1 MEICSKSRLLVLVVL
16 LLGLVVT
23 TAAPA
28 YGSKVEEVSNADA
41 KSKAGETQW
50 NVESWTDWA
59 KEKLRVVTDTASKES
74 VSNTKDAKGAASKAS
89 DTASVYWE
97 GLRSRYNAVRDGVN
111 KFTQGG
117 YEYVKKSGNEAATK
131 AYGTAK
137 ATVDKAYETAA
148 GGTTSGKTEESEAAT
163 SGAGKISQPS
173 GVFESTKQKLGEQ
186 YEAAKEAAN
195 EQIKGASKLAGD
207 VGQHVKHAAGAGH
220 EEL

>member
-1 MEICSKSRLLVLVVL
+1 VIMVIFGSELSVSRVSMGSIHFLFSGTEAAIAAVSKLESGEETNLPMYYYLGFLFL
-16 LLGLVVT
+16 LLHQLTVCTYMPVYQFFVFVCWACFLV
-23 TAAPA
+23 AA
-28 YGSKVEEVSNADA
+28 
-41 KSKAGETQW
+41 
-50 NVESWTDWA
+50 
-59 KEKLRVVTDTASKES
+59 
-74 VSNTKDAKGAASKAS
+74 
-89 DTASVYWE
+89 VYWE
-97 GLRSRYNAVRDGVN
+97 GLRSRYSAVRDGVN

-117 YEYVKKSGNEAATK
+117 YEYVKKSGNDAATK

-148 GGTTSGKTEESEAAT
+148 GGTTSGETKESEAAT

-195 EQIKGASKLAGD
+195 EQIKVASKLAGD
-207 VGQHVKHAAGAGH
+207 VGQHVKHMAGAGH

>member
-16 LLGLVVT
+16 LLGLAVT
-23 TAAPA
+23 TATPA
-28 YGSKVEEVSNADA
+28 YGSKVEEVSSADVE
-41 KSKAGETQW
+41 SKAGETQW

-74 VSNTKDAKGAASKAS
+74 DANTKDAKGAASKAG

-97 GLRSRYNAVRDGVN
+97 ALRSRYNAARDGVN

-117 YEYVKKSGNEAATK
+117 YEYVKKSGNE

-148 GGTTSGKTEESEAAT
+148 GGTTSGKTKESEAAT
-163 SGAGKISQPS
+163 S
-173 GVFESTKQKLGEQ
+173 GVFESTKQKLGEH

-195 EQIKGASKLAGD
+195 EQITVASKLAGD
-207 VGQHVKHAAGAGH
+207 VGQHVKHLAGAGH

>member
-28 YGSKVEEVSNADA
+28 YGSKLEEVSNADA
-41 KSKAGETQW
+41 ESKAGETQW

-74 VSNTKDAKGAASKAS
+74 DANTKDAKGAASKAS

-137 ATVDKAYETAA
+137 ATMDKAYETAA
-148 GGTTSGKTEESEAAT
+148 AGTTSGNTKESEAAT
-163 SGAGKISQPS
+163 S

-195 EQIKGASKLAGD
+195 EQIKVASKLAGD
-207 VGQHVKHAAGAGH
+207 VGQHVKHMAGAGH

>member
-28 YGSKVEEVSNADA
+28 YGSKLEEVSNADA
-41 KSKAGETQW
+41 ESKAGETQW

-74 VSNTKDAKGAASKAS
+74 DANTKDAKGAASKAS

-131 AYGTAK
+131 AYGTAN
-137 ATVDKAYETAA
+137 KAYETVAA
-148 GGTTSGKTEESEAAT
+148 GTTSGNRKESEAAT
-163 SGAGKISQPS
+163 S

-186 YEAAKEAAN
+186 YEAAKKAAN
-195 EQIKGASKLAGD
+195 EQIKVASKLAGD
-207 VGQHVKHAAGAGH
+207 VGQHVKHMAGAGH

>member
-1 MEICSKSRLLVLVVL
+1 MEICSKPRLLVLVVL

-41 KSKAGETQW
+41 EGKAGETQW

-74 VSNTKDAKGAASKAS
+74 DANTKDAKGAASKAS

-117 YEYVKKSGNEAATK
+117 YEYVKKSGNDAASK
-131 AYGTAK
+131 AHGTAK

-148 GGTTSGKTEESEAAT
+148 GGTTSGKTKESEAAT
-163 SGAGKISQPS
+163 S

-195 EQIKGASKLAGD
+195 EQIKVASKLAGD
-207 VGQHVKHAAGAGH
+207 VGQHVKHIAGAGH

>member
-28 YGSKVEEVSNADA
+28 YGSKVEEVSSADA
-41 KSKAGETQW
+41 ENKAGETQW

-74 VSNTKDAKGAASKAS
+74 DANTKDAKGAASKAG

-97 GLRSRYNAVRDGVN
+97 ALRSRYNAARDGVN

-117 YEYVKKSGNEAATK
+117 YEYVKKSGNE

-148 GGTTSGKTEESEAAT
+148 GGTTSGKTKESEAAT

-195 EQIKGASKLAGD
+195 EQITVASKLAGD
-207 VGQHVKHAAGAGH
+207 VGQHVKHLAGAGH